1 MSKDFD
7 TALADALD
15 HTAHAV
21 HTSGPEAARIRGRK
35 RTVRKRI
42 ALSTTALVLVAI
54 GATAAFAA
62 TSSTG
67 GGRPQMTPAGPSY
80 TVSGSPTAGPT
91 QSASASANASTS
103 PSSVTSSSAAPGST
117 GSTGSNS
124 ASSSQTTTVDPRQV
138 IQAAW
143 MTAGQLPFAD
153 TFHWK
158 TATQN
163 LTGGMQLSSTV
174 GYLSNTTSM
183 QALTSCADPTKLLGR
198 TVGTQFMDFNATAG
212 TGNNQASEYI
222 FFFADA
228 SSAQQ
233 TYTWLQSQ
241 YSSSCLLNG
250 SGAQVT
256 KTGGEGTTGST
267 WLTLKGSSTLPDL
280 PDYDREYFVLRGST
294 IAYVN
299 VTSYTS
305 TLATTYDDATQLS
318 TIAAH
323 LCVYG
328 GSCS

>member
-21 HTSGPEAARIRGRK
+21 RTSGPEAARTRGRK
-35 RTVRKRI
+35 RTMRKRI

-67 GGRPQMTPAGPSY
+67 GAPQMTPAGPARS
-80 TVSGSPTAGPT
+80 TSGSSTAGPA
-91 QSASASANASTS
+91 QAVNSSPSATAS
-103 PSSVTSSSAAPGST
+103 PSSATSSSAASGST
-117 GSTGSNS
+117 GSES
-124 ASSSQTTTVDPRQV
+124 AISSQTTTAGPHQV
-138 IQAAW
+138 VQAAW
-143 MTAGQLPFAD
+143 LSAGQLPFAD
-153 TFHWK
+153 TVHWNV
-158 TATQN
+158 TTES
-163 LTGGMQLSSTV
+163 LTGNMQLTSTV
-174 GYLSNTTSM
+174 GYLPNTTTM
-183 QALTSCADPTKLLGR
+183 QALTTCADPTKLLGR
-198 TVGTQFMDFNATAG
+198 TAGTQFMNFSATTATG
-212 TGNNQASEYI
+212 TDEASQFI

-228 SSAQQ
+228 ASAQQ

-256 KTGGEGTTGST
+256 KTGSEGTTGAT
-267 WLTLKGSSTLPDL
+267 WLTLKGTSGYPDL
-280 PDYDREYFVLRGST
+280 PLYERDYFVLRGNT
-294 IAYVN
+294 IAYVY
-299 VTSYTS
+299 VTCYPETMS
-305 TLATTYDDATQLS
+305 TTYDDATQLS

-328 GSCS
+328 GPCS